1 MPQGKKSARMYPI
14 KQDWAKD
21 RERYGML
28 QDIVEISDGKVYGT
42 NDMVKA
48 ACNDCAGCHSCCEG
62 MGDTILL
69 DPYDVYRLTMG
80 LGKSFEQLL
89 AAEIELHVEAGVIVP
104 NLKMDAGKNQC
115 FFLNDEGRC
124 RIHTLRPGLCRVFP
138 LGRIYEENGISY
150 FLQKEAC
157 KKENRTKVKVS
168 KWLDMPELKKYHQ
181 FLKDW
186 HEVKKCAEQYIGSMA
201 EENGAKTVNLFLLN
215 LFFTTAYDGER
226 DFYEQFYWRMEQVK
240 RVLPMEQHI

>member
-1 MPQGKKSARMYPI
+1 
-14 KQDWAKD
+14 
-21 RERYGML
+21 ML

-168 KWLDMPELKKYHQ
+168 KWLDTPNQSRNHD
-181 FLKDW
+181 FLCKW
-186 HEVKKCAEQYIGSMA
+186 HY
-201 EENGAKTVNLFLLN
+201 LLN
-215 LFFTTAYDGER
+215 DVEEKVRGQEDSEYAKKLNMSLLTLFYFNESDTEE
-226 DFYEQFYWRMEQVK
+226 DFYRKFEEKWNRFREG
-240 RVLPMEQHI
+240 I